1 MSNKLTYLDF
11 NEAVNKSLEL
21 VTSTTLTQMVP
32 LLESLGKVVAQ
43 DIICQKNLPS
53 FNNSAMDGFAFKYE
67 DAGKTL
73 NIKRVIYA
81 GDKDEKVQADLKE
94 GECYKIMTGAQV
106 PSDVDTIVPIEN
118 CKDVTKDLVTLPT
131 QIKKGSNLR
140 LKGEEQTKGNILFK
154 KGEVIDSSHITLLAS
169 QGIVMVEVFK
179 DISIAVLSTG
189 DELKEPWQ
197 TSSEDEIYNCNSYA
211 LISLLKEKGFTA
223 TYSGVIPDNLQS
235 SKEFISN
242 LKSYDVV
249 ITTGGISMG
258 DADFVAQAFLE
269 NGLQTAFHGVN
280 VKPGRPI
287 MMGKMGKTTVMSLPG
302 NPLTAMVNM
311 HLFAIPVLKK
321 LQGCQNFYHDIIKAT
336 NKKEFKT
343 KQGRVNV
350 VLGLCENGGF
360 KVTRDN
366 KYGSGMITALYES
379 NALLVTNKQTDCIK
393 CNQDVGVIKFNNKLL
408 NKQIDIFN

>member
-131 QIKKGSNLR
+131 QIKK
-140 LKGEEQTKGNILFK
+140 E
-154 KGEVIDSSHITLLAS
+154 A
-169 QGIVMVEVFK
+169 
-179 DISIAVLSTG
+179 
-189 DELKEPWQ
+189 
-197 TSSEDEIYNCNSYA
+197 IY
-211 LISLLKEKGFTA
+211 
-223 TYSGVIPDNLQS
+223 D
-235 SKEFISN
+235 
-242 LKSYDVV
+242 
-249 ITTGGISMG
+249 
-258 DADFVAQAFLE
+258 
-269 NGLQTAFHGVN
+269 
-280 VKPGRPI
+280 
-287 MMGKMGKTTVMSLPG
+287 
-302 NPLTAMVNM
+302 
-311 HLFAIPVLKK
+311 
-321 LQGCQNFYHDIIKAT
+321 
-336 NKKEFKT
+336 
-343 KQGRVNV
+343 
-350 VLGLCENGGF
+350 
-360 KVTRDN
+360 
-366 KYGSGMITALYES
+366 
-379 NALLVTNKQTDCIK
+379 
-393 CNQDVGVIKFNNKLL
+393 
-408 NKQIDIFN
+408 